1 MPGKGAHACDVME
14 TNEPKTNEPRTNE
27 PKKSRISKK
36 YALAVVVVIVL
47 LGAVYLEISSAA
59 PSVVSDGD
67 VINVSYTGS
76 FTNGTVFSTNVGKQP
91 MQFTVGSGQLIKG
104 FDQGVVGMHV
114 GQNKTITLTPSEAYG
129 EVNSSLFVPVSA
141 NILGNQTLTVGMV
154 LTRTTGTQQEEG
166 LVTAVNATTATV
178 DFNPPLAGKT
188 LIFDIKV
195 LSIHRA

>member
-1 MPGKGAHACDVME
+1 ME